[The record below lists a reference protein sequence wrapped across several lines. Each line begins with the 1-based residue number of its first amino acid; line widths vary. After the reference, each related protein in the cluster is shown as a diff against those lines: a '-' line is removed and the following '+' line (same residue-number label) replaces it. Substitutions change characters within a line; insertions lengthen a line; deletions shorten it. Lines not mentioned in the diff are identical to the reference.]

1 LKLTNTIIINEK
13 ADLLP
18 RPEGR
23 GFQVVKDIGLI
34 NLYPTLEKA
43 RPSSIS
49 PNPHRTSIDVG
60 WFMKASSNVYE
71 YRGEDLGKKVRSRN
85 IVVLGF
91 WASWC
96 PHAAVL
102 SFISIYKDC

>member
-1 LKLTNTIIINEK
+1 
-13 ADLLP
+13 
-18 RPEGR
+18 
-23 GFQVVKDIGLI
+23 
-34 NLYPTLEKA
+34 
-43 RPSSIS
+43 
-49 PNPHRTSIDVG
+49 
-60 WFMKASSNVYE
+60 MKASSNVYE